1 MDRALSQLSRA
12 ISAHDHSLVLQ
23 HANEIISLSS
33 PNPHNLAI
41 ECKTVALLHLGEFEQ
56 AVQSAKAIG
65 GFLYAYA
72 LYRVKKNDLAKEA
85 VDGITDQKNDSVLHL
100 KAQIVNGKFW
110 LGLNFFDCF
119 CDRIIDWKSSSRVLM
134 FMQIKFQMRNLKMWL
149 LI

>member
-85 VDGITDQKNDSVLHL
+85 VDGITDQK
-100 KAQIVNGKFW
+100 FW